1 MGLSASFARCNDSAG
16 LKFSPIQIKV
26 IGGFERLRGAWAVDL
41 PFPAGD
47 TNHPLRLSASG
58 HSSRIVIVVQ
68 QGVGNQR

>member
-1 MGLSASFARCNDSAG
+1 MDLWSSFARCNDSAG
-16 LKFSPIQIKV
+16 LKFSHIQIKV
-26 IGGFERLRGAWAVDL
+26 IGGFERRSSAWTVDL

-68 QGVGNQR
+68 QGVDNQR